1 MRKST
6 IRIIQILFL
15 TNLVTIMLFHDGIN
29 SGDAVWLLATGLC
42 VVLAFVLFI
51 DNRPHALILKWAPLM
66 KEMGFIPAGHVRIK
80 NEIDDAYIFWKDKS
94 TETGI
99 LLKRDYSV
107 DTVAF
112 LNPPAVVNVM
122 IEKIQMTKCEF
133 YEIFFVERGR
143 ICIGDIDVICW
154 AYRGENAEVL
164 YQLLMQNRYYAVRQ
178 PAPFPALQ

>member
-1 MRKST
+1 MRRST

-15 TNLVTIMLFHDGIN
+15 ANLVTAMLVHDGIN
-29 SGDAVWLLATGLC
+29 PGDAMWLLATGFC
-42 VVLAFVLFI
+42 VMLAFVLFV
-51 DNRPHALILKWAPLM
+51 DNRPHGLILKWAPLM
-66 KEMGFIPAGHVRIK
+66 KEMGFISAGNVRVK
-80 NEIDDAYIFWKDKS
+80 NELDDVYIFWKDES
-94 TETGI
+94 IGTGI
-99 LLKRDYSV
+99 LFKRDYGV

-112 LNPPAVVNVM
+112 LNPPAVVNIM

-143 ICIGDIDVICW
+143 ILIGDKDIIYW
-154 AYRGENAEVL
+154 AYRGENAEIL